1 MKNHKKLHAKTII
14 FALCLFSALSGATA
28 FAAEL
33 YPLEVQENGTELV
46 RIYELGPKESTEDI
60 PRDSFERGGSRYEL
74 TEIIK
79 QETELTDT
87 VQHSE
92 TITIDTATKELE
104 EILPLLAP
112 TMDFVSEDGYAGT
125 LLLDVAGI
133 VTEVAGTKQSAY
145 TLTISREYPHLTS
158 NDTSLLPKTVTERGL
173 TYTLAT
179 DDWKSEN
186 SETVDYDT
194 LPEYYTAIANYTA
207 SGTSTKVTGYT
218 TTAIYNGVIT
228 KQLEGKIRY
237 SAHFEGSPIAMPAP
251 IETPTPNVVDETSQD
266 SVNVKLILF
275 IVGGVL
281 LLSGSGYFAYT
292 KLKGKIRKF

>member
-1 MKNHKKLHAKTII
+1 MKNHAKTII
-14 FALCLFSALSGATA
+14 ITLCLFSALSGASA

-33 YPLEVQENGTELV
+33 YPVEVQENGTEFV
-46 RIYELGPKESTEDI
+46 RIYELGPKESAEDI
-60 PRDSFERGGSRYEL
+60 PREAFERGGNRYEL

-79 QETELTDT
+79 QEMELADT

-92 TITIDTATKELE
+92 TVTIDTATKELE

-112 TMDFVSEDGYAGT
+112 TMDFVSEDGYSGI

-133 VTEVAGTKQSAY
+133 VTEASGTKQSAY
-145 TLTISREYPHLTS
+145 TLTISREYPHMTS
-158 NDTSLLPKTVTERGL
+158 NDTSLLPKTVTEREL
-173 TYTLAT
+173 TYTLT
-179 DDWKSEN
+179 NVDWKSRN

-218 TTAIYNGVIT
+218 TTAIYNGEIT
-228 KQLEGKIRY
+228 KQLEGKTRY
-237 SAHFEGSPIAMPAP
+237 SAHFEGLPIAA
-251 IETPTPNVVDETSQD
+251 PTPIATSALNVVDETSQNAI
-266 SVNVKLILF
+266 NVKLILC
-275 IVGGVL
+275 IIGGVL
-281 LLSGSGYFAYT
+281 LLSVGGYFTYT